1 MAKNLKWQDEYW
13 LLLLQIYLQKPVG
26 IKPMYSKEMV
36 DLSMELHIAPNVLFN
51 KMCQIANLETPR
63 IEYFWELYGNNP
75 RKLKRAVNMLR
86 EMWGFNNALA
96 FYEGVETQESFE
108 KDFKPISAD
117 SVLTPVMLTLILDLY
132 FRLTPITMV
141 EETPEVQEIAKMMK
155 IKPQEVVEAME
166 AGCSLL
172 LIDEDTSATNFMVRD
187 SLMASVVSPD
197 KEPITPFLERARDL
211 YAKAGISTILVAG
224 SSGAFFHIADT
235 VIQMDNYVPV
245 DIKEKVIRL
254 LPGYPLPAGNCLE
267 MRMPSSG
274 RIMTKDTTVHT
285 RRNYYGKQ
293 TDKPERIKIRVN
305 GTDGFSMGHDEID
318 LRYIEQIVDQ
328 EQMAALADI
337 LKYVC
342 ENMVDGRRTLGEAAG
357 KVVDKLDKEG
367 FGFFRQ
373 GGYIPAGLAMPRAQ
387 EIYACLNRFRRP

>member
-75 RKLKRAVNMLR
+75 KKLKRAVNMLR

-141 EETPEVQEIAKMMK
+141 EETPEVQELAKQIK
-155 IKPQEVVEAME
+155 VKPQEVVEALE
-166 AGCSLL
+166 AFQHC
-172 LIDEDTSATNFMVRD
+172 D
-187 SLMASVVSPD
+187 P
-197 KEPITPFLERARDL
+197 
-211 YAKAGISTILVAG
+211 Y
-224 SSGAFFHIADT
+224 
-235 VIQMDNYVPV
+235 
-245 DIKEKVIRL
+245 
-254 LPGYPLPAGNCLE
+254 
-267 MRMPSSG
+267 
-274 RIMTKDTTVHT
+274 
-285 RRNYYGKQ
+285 
-293 TDKPERIKIRVN
+293 
-305 GTDGFSMGHDEID
+305 
-318 LRYIEQIVDQ
+318 
-328 EQMAALADI
+328 
-337 LKYVC
+337 
-342 ENMVDGRRTLGEAAG
+342 
-357 KVVDKLDKEG
+357 
-367 FGFFRQ
+367 
-373 GGYIPAGLAMPRAQ
+373 
-387 EIYACLNRFRRP
+387 LNRKDVVMGDLVLACQQIWRRYGNANPEDLASFAEQLKEYYK

>member
-13 LLLLQIYLQKPVG
+13 LLLMQIYLQKPAG

-75 RKLKRAVNMLR
+75 KKLKRAVNMLR
-86 EMWGFNNALA
+86 EMWGFNNALE

-166 AGCSLL
+166 AFQYCDPYLNRKDVMMG
-172 LIDEDTSATNFMVRD
+172 
-187 SLMASVVSPD
+187 
-197 KEPITPFLERARDL
+197 DL
-211 YAKAGISTILVAG
+211 
-224 SSGAFFHIADT
+224 
-235 VIQMDNYVPV
+235 
-245 DIKEKVIRL
+245 
-254 LPGYPLPAGNCLE
+254 
-267 MRMPSSG
+267 
-274 RIMTKDTTVHT
+274 
-285 RRNYYGKQ
+285 
-293 TDKPERIKIRVN
+293 
-305 GTDGFSMGHDEID
+305 
-318 LRYIEQIVDQ
+318 
-328 EQMAALADI
+328 ALACQQIWRKYGNANPEDLASYAEQ
-337 LKYVC
+337 LKDYF
-342 ENMVDGRRTLGEAAG
+342 
-357 KVVDKLDKEG
+357 K
-367 FGFFRQ
+367 
-373 GGYIPAGLAMPRAQ
+373 
-387 EIYACLNRFRRP
+387 